1 MAIIGQHSDLYTK
14 VVSEGSKFR
23 ELKYSDVSD
32 TEPLVSSGLPK
43 VTSGKTNPVAVS
55 EVTSKVTA
63 RIDDSKRIAKLLTK
77 YQGIKWE
84 AHNVELASIQQQLAE
99 KRGQYA
105 GGDNNR
111 DFRSNL
117 WEGLQT
123 AAITLAQTAV
133 AGTGEHF
140 SAWQNNT
147 YLKNGGAAAEVL
159 ATGLVTIHADDPVEY
174 YQLPNSDASTATIEE
189 AQKPGEFKSKI
200 ENGQDPRTR
209 YTRGGTWNPNN
220 RYGSGST
227 TENVD
232 FSLDLQQPLVMG
244 SEADASTM
252 YTITRGAPTYEQV
265 VTENKRYSRFGGAG
279 SPYKTKGEGENTAQ
293 EAQKPGYGKDPKVKD
308 VLGRGE
314 RAASYRIDAV
324 SWNRNFYREETD
336 ETYIDELNSKFENS
350 ANLLSKINYDKSR
363 RPGDDIGPWMPEGT
377 HALLAARTENNGKGT
392 SDGNY
397 NADGGGS
404 NFTGPMAPGAD
415 TRVDN
420 GRIEMIPFWIR
431 AITPYGDPLFDDGY
445 LFFEA
450 NLDSYTDNYDASWQG
465 TQYVGRADKFWTY
478 TGFDRQ
484 INFAFK
490 MVAHS
495 KSHLKPLYNR
505 LNGLLSMTA
514 PNYGDGTFMR
524 GTLAEITIGDLLS
537 RQLGFIRNVGL
548 KWETDYMWET
558 DAGTIRVPH
567 VLDVSVGFTPIHRFV
582 PETRKRYFEL
592 ANAGQGGSS
601 KGSLGE
607 KPFGLFTANA
617 PVGENGSSGYK
628 IYDFQK

>member
-1 MAIIGQHSDLYTK
+1 MAIIGQHSDLYSK

-23 ELKYSDVSD
+23 DLKYSDVSD
-32 TEPLVSSGLPK
+32 TEPLVSSGIPE
-43 VTSGKTNPVAVS
+43 VTSGETNPIVTS

-63 RIDDSKRIAKLLTK
+63 RIDDSIRIAKLLTK

-84 AHNVELASIQQQLAE
+84 AHNVELASIQQHLAE

-105 GGDNNR
+105 GDDNNR
-111 DFRSNL
+111 SFWANL
-117 WEGLQT
+117 WKGVQKAADIT
-123 AAITLAQTAV
+123 AITLAQTAV

-140 SAWQNNT
+140 SAWQNST
-147 YLKNGGAAAEVL
+147 YLKKGGGFFSELLNFASQDGGAAAEAL
-159 ATGLVTIHADDPVEY
+159 ATGHVTIHTDDPVEY
-174 YQLPNSDASTATIEE
+174 YQLPTEDGNILEQ
-189 AQKPGEFKSKI
+189 AQKPKREGTVIDPLGFSPDGTKSWRTFNIDGEYEKLEETVYESYAKF
-200 ENGQDPRTR
+200 GD
-209 YTRGGTWNPNN
+209 
-220 RYGSGST
+220 
-227 TENVD
+227 V
-232 FSLDLQQPLVMG
+232 
-244 SEADASTM
+244 SEQ
-252 YTITRGAPTYEQV
+252 IVQ
-265 VTENKRYSRFGGAG
+265 
-279 SPYKTKGEGENTAQ
+279 
-293 EAQKPGYGKDPKVKD
+293 AQKPKRKGTTITPTREVGGGDPGTSWSLENSWSGSYAEEQGITKHGKFPNPSESPDDHYSKGPWTPEGAHKLYAKTAQGKDGK
-308 VLGRGE
+308 
-314 RAASYRIDAV
+314 
-324 SWNRNFYREETD
+324 
-336 ETYIDELNSKFENS
+336 S
-350 ANLLSKINYDKSR
+350 A
-363 RPGDDIGPWMPEGT
+363 
-377 HALLAARTENNGKGT
+377 
-392 SDGNY
+392 SDGDY
-397 NADGGGS
+397 NVNSTDRLSDLSENA
-404 NFTGPMAPGAD
+404 N

-431 AITPYGDPLFDDGY
+431 AITPYGDPLFDNGY

-582 PETRKRYFEL
+582 PETRRRYFEL
-592 ANAGQGGSS
+592 ANVGQGGSS

-607 KPFGLFTANA
+607 EPFGLFTANA